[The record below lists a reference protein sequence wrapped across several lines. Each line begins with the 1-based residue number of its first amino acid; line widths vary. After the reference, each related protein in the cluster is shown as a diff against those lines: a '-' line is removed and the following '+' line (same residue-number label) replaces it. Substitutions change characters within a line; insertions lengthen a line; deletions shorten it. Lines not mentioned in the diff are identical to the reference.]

1 MSERKGN
8 PLGRVLRSIFQRSGS
23 LDEGLQEMDSQLGLT
38 DSRLQTIR
46 ERDET
51 VKTPTRDLARS
62 VIYAPDMDGQAD
74 SGEVVWVNIRI
85 HKSGELERRAVVIVG
100 RNRNHLMGLLI
111 SSNTDHANEDNW
123 LRIGHGPWNY
133 DADENWV
140 RLDKVLQF
148 PEASI
153 QRRGVSMPE
162 RRYERIA
169 TQLRKRF
176 GWH

>member
-1 MSERKGN
+1 MSERQGN
-8 PLGRVLRSIFQRSGS
+8 LLQRILRSIFKRSDC
-23 LDEGLQEMDSQLGLT
+23 LDQGLREMDSQLGLI
-38 DSRLQTIR
+38 DSRQQTIQDK
-46 ERDET
+46 DET
-51 VKTPTRDLARS
+51 TKTPTRDLARP
-62 VIYAPDMDGQAD
+62 VLYAPDMDGQAD
-74 SGEVVWVNIRI
+74 SGEVVWVNIRTR
-85 HKSGELERRAVVIVG
+85 KSGELERRAVVIVG
-100 RNRNHLMGLLI
+100 RNRHHLMGLLI
-111 SSNTDHANEDNW
+111 SSNENHATEDNW

-148 PEASI
+148 PEESI

-169 TQLRKRF
+169 TQLRRRY

>member
-1 MSERKGN
+1 MSKQQGN
-8 PLGRVLRSIFQRSGS
+8 LLQRFLSSIFQRSER
-23 LDEGLQEMDSQLGLT
+23 LEAGLREMDSQLGLI
-38 DSRLQTIR
+38 DSRHRTIHDK
-46 ERDET
+46 DET
-51 VKTPTRDLARS
+51 IKTPTRELARS
-62 VIYAPDMDGQAD
+62 VLYAPDMDGQAD
-74 SGEVVWVNIRI
+74 CGEVVWVNIRTRR
-85 HKSGELERRAVVIVG
+85 SGELERRAVVIIG
-100 RNRNHLMGLLI
+100 RNRHQLMGLLI
-111 SSNTDHANEDNW
+111 SPNTAHATEDNW

-169 TQLRKRF
+169 TQLRRRF